1 MGLIQV
7 TIEDGPSD
15 ITFQALL
22 GAVVEA
28 AGGSRTDCMAYDRGA
43 GWLKAYHVRLD
54 LTVVVQ
60 HESAQ
65 VPEGMP
71 GVFTGGR
78 AR

>member
-1 MGLIQV
+1 MGKV
-7 TIEDGPSD
+7 TVIVEDGPTDLLFSD
-15 ITFQALL
+15 LL
-22 GAVVEA
+22 GRVVEA
-28 AGGSRTDCMAYDRGA
+28 AGGSRTDCMAYTSGA